1 MSGIKQLE
9 RNLRVLTEQYF
20 ANHKVHQEWL
30 RRIEGNYSRHL
41 EALSDKISLIYE
53 YLDVQE
59 KHSSPKTY
67 LEKREGVKGV

>member
-30 RRIEGNYSRHL
+30 RRIEGNYSRHYR
-41 EALSDKISLIYE
+41 S
-53 YLDVQE
+53 
-59 KHSSPKTY
+59 T
-67 LEKREGVKGV
+67 